1 MAGVEIAGAAA
12 TCGGVNT
19 GSTTVFAEGKGITRI
34 LVDTADAAVIT
45 GPGSSTV
52 FVEGSK
58 VSLPGDAIT
67 SHGPPTSHDAALT
80 ANPAVTVTAGP

>member
-67 SHGPPTSHDAALT
+67 SHGPTVHGAALT
-80 ANPAVTVTAGP
+80 ANPAKTVTAGP

>member
-1 MAGVEIAGAAA
+1 MPGVEIAGEAAS
-12 TCGGVNT
+12 CGGVNT

-34 LVDTADAAVIT
+34 LVDTAHAMAII

-58 VSLPGDAIT
+58 VSLPGDAIV
-67 SHGPPTSHDAALT
+67 SHGDEKHEAATT
-80 ANPAVTVTAGP
+80 ANPAITVTAGP

>member
-12 TCGGVNT
+12 TCLGVNT

-34 LVDTADAAVIT
+34 LVDTADGAVIT

-67 SHGPPTSHDAALT
+67 SHGLTIHAAAIT
-80 ANPAVTVTAGP
+80 ANPAITVFAY